1 MPEPDGPQFQNLWAA
16 AMGDAQAN
24 LDALSDQ
31 EIEAAVDDSEEYD
44 LVDRC
49 GYCGEGID
57 YCQGHGEDERAE
69 FGFEPDSEEY
79 DERRNFFET
88 NDMSGRSEA
97 LENRLGGTPWAAR
110 LDVPGSL
117 AFLRHGD
124 TTGGSTPEGA
134 RWEAPTHS
142 GLAADRF
149 IYDDENP
156 VGPDYSQPDPF
167 DSSDPEQARQA
178 QNIADMEETVRED
191 IERSS
196 RPRNE
201 GN

>member
-16 AMGDAQAN
+16 AMDEAQAN
-24 LDALSDQ
+24 LDALSD
-31 EIEAAVDDSEEYD
+31 EELD
-44 LVDRC
+44 ETPVSRC
-49 GYCGEGID
+49 GYCGDAID

-124 TTGGSTPEGA
+124 TTGGSTPE
-134 RWEAPTHS
+134 
-142 GLAADRF
+142 
-149 IYDDENP
+149 
-156 VGPDYSQPDPF
+156 
-167 DSSDPEQARQA
+167 
-178 QNIADMEETVRED
+178 
-191 IERSS
+191 
-196 RPRNE
+196 
-201 GN
+201 